1 MAGDVSDPLVG
12 QVIDGRYQVRARLA
26 RGGMATVYDATDL
39 RLDRRVA
46 VKVMHRHLAE
56 DPDFVQRFQREAR
69 AAARLAHPHVVGV
82 FDQGAVDDLVYLVM
96 EFVPSR
102 TLRDVIREFGP
113 LSPEQALV
121 ILEPVLEGLAAAHA
135 AGFVHRDVKPEN
147 VLIADDGRV
156 KVADFGLARAVAT
169 TNTSTTQGMII
180 GTVAYLSPEQVER
193 GEADGRSDV
202 YSAGILLF
210 EMITGRTPYAAE
222 SPLSVAYQHVNNDVP
237 APSSI
242 VPGLPPDVDALVAR
256 STRRDPDLRYASAV
270 DFLNDVRRVR
280 TVLPAPRPFAQTRD
294 TLVVD
299 ASTAARLAASAPR
312 PPAAPAPPPTA
323 VPVPAA
329 ARPARRRGRTV
340 LVASVVVVAVVLAA
354 FAGWLVTAGRTVP
367 TPNVVGQPV
376 DQAQATLAAAGFVP
390 VLGGETF
397 SEDVPVGLV
406 AATDPVAGDGVRD
419 GGEITL
425 LTSRGPERYSVPDV
439 RGSTPAEASAAIAAA
454 NLVVGAT
461 TEVFDDDVPTGKVAA
476 TDPEIGAP
484 LKRGTS
490 VEVQVSKGPKPV
502 TLPDVVGRKAN
513 KAESALTDLGVVVTS
528 KGEYSEQV
536 AKGVV
541 MSMAPAAG
549 ATVDSGSTVT
559 LVVSK
564 GPPPVTVPN
573 LIDMP
578 KSKAINAL
586 RKAGLKARV
595 VEGAATPL
603 NRVYSQDPS
612 PGSEVPKGS
621 TVTIRII

>member
-69 AAARLAHPHVVGV
+69 SAARLAHPHVVGV

-96 EFVPSR
+96 EYVPSR
-102 TLRDVIREFGP
+102 TLRDVIRDFGP
-113 LSPEQALV
+113 LRPEQALV

-169 TNTSTTQGMII
+169 SNTSTTQGMII

-242 VPGLPPDVDALVAR
+242 VPGLAPDVDALVAR
-256 STRRDPDLRYASAV
+256 ATRRDPDLRYANAV

-280 TVLPAPRPFAQTRD
+280 TVLPAPRPFTQMRD

-299 ASTAARLAASAPR
+299 ASTAARLAAATPR
-312 PPAAPAPPPTA
+312 AEASPAPPAPADA
-323 VPVPAA
+323 VPVEQV
-329 ARPARRRGRTV
+329 RRGRGRLIV
-340 LVASVVVVAVVLAA
+340 IVAAVVAAVALAA
-354 FAGWLVTAGRTVP
+354 FGGWLVTAGRSVP
-367 TPNVVGQPV
+367 IPDVVGQSV
-376 DQAQATLAAAGFVP
+376 EQASTTLTAAGFIAV
-390 VLGGETF
+390 VGGEAF
-397 SEDVPVGLV
+397 SEDIAVGLV
-406 AATDPVAGDGVRD
+406 AATDPLAADGARE
-419 GGEITL
+419 GSEITL
-425 LTSRGPERYSVPDV
+425 LTSRGPERYTVPDV
-439 RGSTPAEASAAIAAA
+439 RGSTPAEATTALQGA
-454 NLVVGAT
+454 NLVAGAT
-461 TEVFDDDVPTGKVAA
+461 SEVFHDTVPSGKVAA

-484 LKRGTS
+484 LKRDTS
-490 VEVQVSKGPKPV
+490 VDLLVSKGPKPV
-502 TLPDVVGRKAN
+502 TLPDVVGRKASR
-513 KAESALTDLGVVVTS
+513 AESTLADLGIVVKS
-528 KGEYSEQV
+528 SGEYSEQIP
-536 AKGVV
+536 KGEV
-541 MSMAPAAG
+541 MSMKPAAG
-549 ATVDSGSTVT
+549 TTVNSGSTVT
-559 LVVSK
+559 LVASK
-564 GPPPVTVPN
+564 GPPPVVVPN

-578 KSKAINAL
+578 KSKAIAAL
-586 RKAGLKARV
+586 RKVGLKARV

-603 NRVYSQDPS
+603 KRVYSQDPS
-612 PGSEVPKGS
+612 PGSELPKGS